1 MGRQGGRAS
10 PRPLSLAVSRA
21 AASGRPGCAASL
33 RAALAHGPL
42 RNRQRR
48 GFPRGGSLAATITH
62 QPAPP
67 RLTKWR
73 RPWSRRRPLPGP
85 ILCEARDLSTW
96 NTSAEDAADCKACGR
111 EPSPRGPRYTRGRR
125 RTPPPPP
132 APRASSPSSRREAS
146 EAAGVMATE
155 GRGGPRPA
163 APGTRGG
170 VTAGRVI
177 RRDRGVVRCEAA
189 WPLVRAGERGGPGS
203 GSAESRR
210 GQRRPRRPGGPRG
223 DRGDEGCS
231 LASKS
236 SERRPGTVC

>member
-1 MGRQGGRAS
+1 MEEEEEKPAGPEARREWAGGADGRARGPF
-10 PRPLSLAVSRA
+10 PRRLKGSGERA
-21 AASGRPGCAASL
+21 ARRPGCAASL

-111 EPSPRGPRYTRGRR
+111 EPSPRGPCYTRGRR

-132 APRASSPSSRREAS
+132 APRPFRLF
-146 EAAGVMATE
+146 E
-155 GRGGPRPA
+155 GKPPRP
-163 APGTRGG
+163 RG
-170 VTAGRVI
+170 
-177 RRDRGVVRCEAA
+177 
-189 WPLVRAGERGGPGS
+189 
-203 GSAESRR
+203 
-210 GQRRPRRPGGPRG
+210 
-223 DRGDEGCS
+223 
-231 LASKS
+231 
-236 SERRPGTVC
+236 

>member
-1 MGRQGGRAS
+1 MSASQACEGRRPCPRRRRRSRPGRRRGAS
-10 PRPLSLAVSRA
+10 GPAGRTGVPAAPSLAVSRA

-132 APRASSPSSRREAS
+132 APRPLRLL
-146 EAAGVMATE
+146 
-155 GRGGPRPA
+155 GGKPPRP
-163 APGTRGG
+163 RG
-170 VTAGRVI
+170 
-177 RRDRGVVRCEAA
+177 
-189 WPLVRAGERGGPGS
+189 
-203 GSAESRR
+203 
-210 GQRRPRRPGGPRG
+210 
-223 DRGDEGCS
+223 
-231 LASKS
+231 
-236 SERRPGTVC
+236 